1 MTCRGIGAHAPTR
14 SDPVY
19 HGKSSGFRDY
29 DERVSES
36 LIRAIG
42 LGGSLIYAVFIGWL
56 YVSAPQTL
64 AEVTGG
70 VAAGLSAY
78 EIDEPSFQEGLVLFR
93 ADNFEA
99 ARTAFLRADPAR
111 RDSRVQFYVAYSF
124 YRQGWGRVWSD
135 DALFKQGLEAL
146 ERAVRVDPDG
156 RVAVTDENLGMKTS
170 DELRAELEEGIRRD
184 ASDYNPLR
192 LMRKRK

>member
-1 MTCRGIGAHAPTR
+1 M
-14 SDPVY
+14 
-19 HGKSSGFRDY
+19 
-29 DERVSES
+29 SES

-56 YVSAPQTL
+56 YVTAPQTM

-78 EIDEPSFQEGLVLFR
+78 EIDERSFQEGLALFR
-93 ADNFEA
+93 ADKFVA

-124 YRQGWGRVWSD
+124 YRQGWGRAWND
-135 DALFKQGLEAL
+135 DALFRQGLEAL
-146 ERAVRVDPDG
+146 DRAVRVDPEG
-156 RVAVTDENLGMKTS
+156 RVSVADDDLGMKSS
-170 DELRAELEEGIRRD
+170 DELRAELEEGLRRD
-184 ASDYNPLR
+184 VSDYNPLR

>member
-1 MTCRGIGAHAPTR
+1 M
-14 SDPVY
+14 
-19 HGKSSGFRDY
+19 
-29 DERVSES
+29 SES

-78 EIDEPSFQEGLVLFR
+78 EIDEQSFQEGLALFR

-124 YRQGWGRVWSD
+124 YRQGWGRVWND
-135 DALFKQGLEAL
+135 DALFGQGLEAL
-146 ERAVRVDPDG
+146 DRAVRVDPDG
-156 RVAVTDENLGMKTS
+156 RVAVADENLGMKTS

>member
-1 MTCRGIGAHAPTR
+1 M
-14 SDPVY
+14 
-19 HGKSSGFRDY
+19 
-29 DERVSES
+29 SES

-42 LGGSLIYAVFIGWL
+42 LGGSLIYAAFIGWL
-56 YVSAPQTL
+56 YVTGPETM

-78 EIDEPSFQEGLVLFR
+78 EVDEQSFQEGLALFR
-93 ADNFEA
+93 ADDFEA
-99 ARTAFLRADPAR
+99 ARTAFVRADPAR

-124 YRQGWGRVWSD
+124 YRQGWGRAWSD

-146 ERAVRVDPDG
+146 DRAVRVDPSG
-156 RVAVTDENLGMKTS
+156 RVVVTDAGLGMKSS
-170 DELRAELEEGIRRD
+170 DELKAELEEGIRRD